1 MFGDLM
7 NLESTLWDDFQR
19 LQREMDELFNRGWG
33 RTSIRATTVGAF
45 PAVNVGVTPDAVH
58 VYAFAPGLD
67 TNALDLS
74 IERNLLTISGE
85 RKVAEPA
92 AETEASYY
100 LQERFTGA
108 FRRVISLPEGVNAEQ
123 VNAVYRNGVLSITIG
138 KQETAKARQ
147 IQVNA

>member
-1 MFGDLM
+1 
-7 NLESTLWDDFQR
+7 
-19 LQREMDELFNRGWG
+19 
-33 RTSIRATTVGAF
+33 
-45 PAVNVGVTPDAVH
+45 VH

>member
-92 AETEASYY
+92 AETEANYY

-108 FRRVISLPEGVNAEQ
+108 FRRVISLPEGVNPEQ

>member
-1 MFGDLM
+1 M

-92 AETEASYY
+92 TETEASYY

-108 FRRVISLPEGVNAEQ
+108 FRRVISLPEGVNPEQ

>member
-1 MFGDLM
+1 
-7 NLESTLWDDFQR
+7 
-19 LQREMDELFNRGWG
+19 
-33 RTSIRATTVGAF
+33 VGAF
-45 PAVNVGVTPDAVH
+45 PAVNVGVSPDAVH

-74 IERNLLTISGE
+74 IERNLLTLSGE
-85 RKVAEPA
+85 RKVVEPA
-92 AETEASYY
+92 PETEASYY
-100 LQERFTGA
+100 LRERFNGA
-108 FRRVISLPEGVNAEQ
+108 FKRVIGLPEGVNPEQ

>member
-108 FRRVISLPEGVNAEQ
+108 FRRVISLPEGVNPEQ

>member
-138 KQETAKARQ
+138 RQETAKARQ

>member
-1 MFGDLM
+1 M
-7 NLESTLWDDFQR
+7 NLEGTLWDDFQR

-45 PAVNVGVTPDAVH
+45 PAVNVGVTSDAVH
-58 VYAFAPGLD
+58 IYAFAPGLD
-67 TNALDLS
+67 TKALDLS

-85 RKVAEPA
+85 RKVVEPA

-100 LQERFTGA
+100 LRERFTGA
-108 FRRVISLPEGVNAEQ
+108 FRRVISLPEGANPEQ

>member
-1 MFGDLM
+1 M

-45 PAVNVGVTPDAVH
+45 PAINVGVAPNAVH

-67 TNALDLS
+67 INALNLS

-92 AETEASYY
+92 SETEAGYY
-100 LQERFTGA
+100 LRERFNGA
-108 FRRVISLPEGVNAEQ
+108 FKRVISLPEGVNPEQ